1 MLRAAVLRQAARPL
15 RLPHGGGGAAAVL
28 MQQRRCFAYT
38 PASAAFP
45 RRTAAELYAEIR
57 ELTKP
62 GGDYTVHNYVAVVE
76 DMRPES
82 VLVET
87 ELFPAGSIHF
97 YTAKNMGWDTTQEE
111 HNKWYDVARGGG
123 QGDYR
128 EGMQAKI
135 DNVVAC
141 LLEHSHSKRAIIPIP
156 FNSEGSANVDW
167 TDAAQTKCC
176 RELHLYIEDGKLCC
190 TGFLRVQNATIF
202 PKNIHFFATLLDD
215 VAKRVGVPLG
225 EYTHF
230 ISSVCHDRS
239 ATQC

>member
-1 MLRAAVLRQAARPL
+1 MLRGVALRRAAIASPFRPALLRM
-15 RLPHGGGGAAAVL
+15 LPAGAAGAI
-28 MQQRRCFAYT
+28 T
-38 PASAAFP
+38 PAGSRAAAQAQCRSFAWTPQHAAFP

-62 GGDYTVHNYVAVVE
+62 GGDFTIHNYVAVVE

-97 YTAKNMGWDTTQEE
+97 YTAKNMGWETSQEE
-111 HNKWYDVARGGG
+111 HDKWYDVQRGGD

-141 LLEHSHSKRAIIPIP
+141 LGAHSHSKRC
-156 FNSEGSANVDW
+156 
-167 TDAAQTKCC
+167 AQARRRPHVYLDSQCAQ
-176 RELHLYIEDGKLCC
+176 DS
-190 TGFLRVQNATIF
+190 
-202 PKNIHFFATLLDD
+202 LL
-215 VAKRVGVPLG
+215 
-225 EYTHF
+225 TH
-230 ISSVCHDRS
+230 
-239 ATQC
+239 